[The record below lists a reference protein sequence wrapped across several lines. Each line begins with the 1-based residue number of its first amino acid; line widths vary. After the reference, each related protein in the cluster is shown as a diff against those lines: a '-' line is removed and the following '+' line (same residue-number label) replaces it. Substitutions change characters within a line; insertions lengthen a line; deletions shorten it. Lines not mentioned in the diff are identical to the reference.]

1 MNLFVKS
8 SNFSFV
14 LGSSL
19 DWFHQSKLSE
29 KAGMKKNENWPL
41 SGKFFF
47 LFLQKVFLRVV
58 YCIVDIYA
66 MPFQGMRHRDLKIV
80 GQIHTIAQTTWAIS
94 EACIVNKNN

>member
-29 KAGMKKNENWPL
+29 KAGMKKNENWPF
-41 SGKFFF
+41 SGKNLLFF
-47 LFLQKVFLRVV
+47 
-58 YCIVDIYA
+58 
-66 MPFQGMRHRDLKIV
+66 
-80 GQIHTIAQTTWAIS
+80 
-94 EACIVNKNN
+94 

>member
-29 KAGMKKNENWPL
+29 KAGMKKIKIDHL
-41 SGKFFF
+41 ADFFNF
-47 LFLQKVFLRVV
+47 FRKLFCMLF
-58 YCIVDIYA
+58 
-66 MPFQGMRHRDLKIV
+66 
-80 GQIHTIAQTTWAIS
+80 IAL
-94 EACIVNKNN
+94 